1 MTDSFESVFSPDI
14 IDPLYQLCGKYDLDP
29 EMNIDSERYFLN
41 IINTIDY
48 DDVKDL
54 MLQLEPK
61 ILKDFVCLNEQPEW
75 IQNPDWQFNEGKPM
89 IFIGQLSKG
98 YNNLGIS
105 CDMVFYIF
113 YDPDDGTVKTVI
125 QTD

>member
-1 MTDSFESVFSPDI
+1 
-14 IDPLYQLCGKYDLDP
+14 
-29 EMNIDSERYFLN
+29 MNIDSERYFLN
-41 IINTIDY
+41 AINTIDCN
-48 DDVKDL
+48 DVRDL

-61 ILKDFVCLNEQPEW
+61 IRKDFVCLNEQPEW
-75 IQNPDWQFNEGKPM
+75 IQDSDWQFNEGKPM

-105 CDMVFYIF
+105 WDMIFYVF